1 MRLEYLD
8 YQIVYLEETG
18 DATVYSD
25 KKEILSAWMDKG
37 LTPEKVVDSLSLV
50 FRMPEVKKLL
60 PTN

>member
-18 DATVYSD
+18 DAIVYSD
-25 KKEILSAWMDKG
+25 KKKILSAWMDKG